1 MLSLEK
7 LMMHISAVNTLRLIF
22 SILFTFLFTSVGYA
36 QFNPERDKENKERT
50 SSIDEIAAACLR
62 AAKKDKICTTL
73 VELKQI
79 GDDSIEII
87 KTYIVLTPA
96 EYSALTLLNMI
107 ATGRFRIRTKS
118 YFIKGANDILDFKR
132 DSTTFLIEKN
142 F

>member
-7 LMMHISAVNTLRLIF
+7 LMMRISMVNPICLIF
-22 SILFTFLFTSVGYA
+22 PLLFVLLFSAAGNA
-36 QFNPERDKENKERT
+36 QFSPERDQENKERT
-50 SSIDEIAAACLR
+50 SNIDEVAAACQR
-62 AAKKDKICTTL
+62 AAKKDQICTAL

-96 EYSALTLLNMI
+96 EYSALTLLNML

-118 YFIKGANDILDFKR
+118 YFLKGANDILDFKR
-132 DSTTFLIEKN
+132 DSTTFLIEKD

>member
-1 MLSLEK
+1 
-7 LMMHISAVNTLRLIF
+7 MMRNSVVNPICLIFTLLFVLLF
-22 SILFTFLFTSVGYA
+22 SILGKA
-36 QFNPERDKENKERT
+36 QFNPERDKEDKQRT
-50 SSIDEIAAACLR
+50 SNIDEIASACLL
-62 AAKKDKICTTL
+62 AAKKDKICATL

-96 EYSALTLLNMI
+96 EYSALTLLNI
-107 ATGRFRIRTKS
+107 AATGRFRIRTKS

-132 DSTTFLIEKN
+132 DSTTFLIEKD